1 MKLRAILCIVSLLFA
16 VSLFAAQSSFEKSEE
31 GYSYR
36 GTGGPDAYGYTW
48 IDSDESGGPT
58 FNWIDITGV
67 GIEVT
72 GLFDDNNVGPFSI
85 GFDFPYYW
93 YMVSQFWVNSNGAIS
108 FSDAEVYTPQGGSGF
123 FIPSTNA
130 PNDLLIPLG
139 ADLLFEGIDSAACYY
154 YSNNVDTFIVSFIN
168 VAAWN
173 IGGPEGAHDF
183 QIIMTRADSCIYFMY
198 GDQSG
203 QFYSG
208 ADCGGIENVIGNVG
222 LQVFLNLNPNDLQDY
237 AVLFTPPDSTSY
249 QALDIGVKNAVS
261 VGSKCVFLF
270 PGDTYSLSADIINVG
285 NVDAGSFEV
294 RCTVWDTAY
303 ATQFTDTITVSALTA
318 GAETTLYFTPNWS
331 PPQVDNYLA
340 FIQTQLGGDINPT
353 NNSKDVELQAITLPG
368 WLMYDSDP
376 SSGLATY
383 WYTAGS
389 GWGQEFNPPQYPI
402 TIDSILVTVS
412 SANNCQM
419 PVLFMDDDG
428 PGGSP
433 GTILHS
439 DTIFVPAGTGFN
451 YYKMSIPSGPGTI
464 TSGKF
469 FGGFIQV
476 GDSFPQ
482 MILEDAGPF
491 SRCALEYTG
500 SWAPYRSKDEAELL
514 IRAYSSSAQGVSE
527 EVGGKRYAL
536 SLLPA
541 QPNPVKSVADI
552 YFALPH
558 ASLVTLKLYDLTG
571 REVKTLV
578 HEEMGAGLHSAK
590 LNTTELPQ
598 GVYFYQLTA
607 GDRSLT
613 RKITVLH

>member
-1 MKLRAILCIVSLLFA
+1 MKTPGVIFLVSLLFA
-16 VSLFAAQSSFEKSEE
+16 VSLFAVQGSFNRNGG

-36 GTGGPDAYGYTW
+36 GTGGPDDYGYIW
-48 IDSDESGGPT
+48 IDSDEPGGPAY
-58 FNWIDITGV
+58 NWIDITGV
-67 GIEVT
+67 GTEVT

-93 YMVSQFWVNSNGAIS
+93 YLVNQFWVNSNGAIS
-108 FSDAEVYTPQGGSGF
+108 FSDAGVYTPQGGSGYL
-123 FIPSTNA
+123 IPSVQA
-130 PNDLLIPLG
+130 PNDLVIPLG
-139 ADLLFEGIDSAACYY
+139 ADLIFEGIDSSACYY

-168 VAAWN
+168 VGGWN

-203 QFYSG
+203 QFYLSG
-208 ADCGGIENVIGNVG
+208 DCGGIENVIGNDG
-222 LQVFLNLNPNDLQDY
+222 LQVFYNLPPNSLQDY
-237 AVLFTPPDSTSY
+237 AVLFIPPDSTNY
-249 QALDIGVKNAVS
+249 QALDIGVKNAFS
-261 VGSKCVFLF
+261 EGSKCVFMF
-270 PGDTYSLSADIINVG
+270 PGDDYSLSADIINVG
-285 NVDAGSFEV
+285 NVDAGPFEV

-303 ATQFTDTITVSALTA
+303 TTQFTDTITVSGLVA
-318 GAETTLYFTPNWS
+318 GAETTLYFTPTWS

-340 FIQTQLGGDINPT
+340 FIQTQLSGDINPS
-353 NNSKDVELQAITLPG
+353 NNTKDVELQAINLPG

-376 SSGLATY
+376 SSGMASY

-412 SANNCQM
+412 SPVGCQM

-428 PGGSP
+428 PGGLP

-439 DTIFVPAGTGFN
+439 DTIYVPAGSGFN
-451 YYKMSIPSGPGTI
+451 YYKMSIPAGPGTI

-469 FGGFIQV
+469 YGGFIQV
-476 GDSFPQ
+476 GDSFPL
-482 MILEDAGPF
+482 MIVEDTGPF
-491 SRCALEYTG
+491 SRCAYEYTG
-500 SWAPYRSKDEAELL
+500 SWAPYRSKDEGELL
-514 IRAYSSSAQGVSE
+514 IRAYSSSMQGVSE
-527 EVGGKRYAL
+527 EVGGRNYAL

-541 QPNPVKSVADI
+541 RPNPVRDAATI
-552 YFALPH
+552 YFALPRAAH
-558 ASLVTLKLYDLTG
+558 VTLKLYDLTG
-571 REVKTLV
+571 RELRTLV
-578 HEEMGAGLHSAK
+578 NEKRAAGLYTARLDAS
-590 LNTTELPQ
+590 ELPQ
-598 GVYFYQLTA
+598 GVYFYQLTT

>member
-1 MKLRAILCIVSLLFA
+1 V
-16 VSLFAAQSSFEKSEE
+16 
-31 GYSYR
+31 
-36 GTGGPDAYGYTW
+36 GT
-48 IDSDESGGPT
+48 
-58 FNWIDITGV
+58 
-67 GIEVT
+67 EVT
-72 GLFDDNNVGPFSI
+72 GLVDDNNVGPFPI

-93 YMVSQFWVNSNGAIS
+93 YMVNQFYVNANGAIS

-154 YSNNVDTFIVSFIN
+154 YTNNVDTFIISYIN
-168 VAAWN
+168 AAAWN
-173 IGGPEGAHDF
+173 IGGPQGAHDF

-203 QFYSG
+203 QFYQG
-208 ADCGGIENVIGNVG
+208 ADCGGSENVIGNVG
-222 LQVFLNLNPNDLQDY
+222 LQIFLNLNPNSLIDY
-237 AVLFTPPDSTSY
+237 AVQIIPPDSTNY
-249 QALDIGVKNAVS
+249 QALDIGVKNALS
-261 VGSKCVFLF
+261 DGSKCVFMF
-270 PGDTYSLSADIINVG
+270 PGDVYSLSADIINVG

-303 ATQFTDTITVSALTA
+303 NTEFTDTITVSGLPA
-318 GAETTLYFTPNWS
+318 GVETTLYFTPAWS
-331 PPQVDNYLA
+331 PPQKDNYLA
-340 FIQTQLGGDINPT
+340 FIQTQLAGDINPT
-353 NNSKDVELQAITLPG
+353 NNSKDVEIEAINLPG

-376 SSGLATY
+376 ASGLATY
-383 WYTAGS
+383 WYTPGS

-412 SANNCQM
+412 STNNCWM

-428 PGGSP
+428 PGGLP

-439 DTIFVPAGTGFN
+439 DTIYVPASSGFN

-469 FGGFIQV
+469 YGGFIQV
-476 GDSFPQ
+476 GDSFPR
-482 MILEDAGPF
+482 MILEDTGPF
-491 SRCALEYTG
+491 SRCAYEYTG
-500 SWAPYRSKDEAELL
+500 SWAPYRDKDVGELL
-514 IRAYSSSAQGVSE
+514 IRAYSSSMQGVSE
-527 EVGGKRYAL
+527 EVGGKHYAL

-541 QPNPVKSVADI
+541 HPNPVRDATTI
-552 YFALPH
+552 YFALPR
-558 ASLVTLKLYDLTG
+558 ATNVTLKLYDLTG
-571 REVKTLV
+571 REVRTLV
-578 HEEMGAGLHSAK
+578 NEKKGVGLHSAK
-590 LNTTELPQ
+590 LDATGLPQ

-607 GDRSLT
+607 GNRTLT